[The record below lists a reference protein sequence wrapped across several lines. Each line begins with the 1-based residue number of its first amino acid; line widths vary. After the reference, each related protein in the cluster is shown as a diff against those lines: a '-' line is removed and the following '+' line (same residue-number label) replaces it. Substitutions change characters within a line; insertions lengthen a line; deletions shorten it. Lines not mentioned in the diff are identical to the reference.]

1 MSTELDQVVSV
12 SPTALDKILEL
23 RSNESDAD
31 ELGLRIEV
39 TGVRGVDYTYDLSFQ
54 LIADADADDIRIE
67 NSDLTLIVP
76 SDDREKLTG
85 SELDIPSHDG
95 QTGLVLRNPNR
106 PTMAPPE
113 GPIELTGEVPEQ
125 VQQLLDARINPA
137 IAAHGGWAELVEVDN
152 DTVVVRLGGGCQGC
166 GMAKATVTAGIE
178 RTITE
183 HIPSIIKVVDVT
195 DHHSGENPYFAST

>member
-1 MSTELDQVVSV
+1 MSTDFDQVVTV
-12 SPTALDKILEL
+12 SPIALDKILEL

-31 ELGLRIEV
+31 DLGLRIEV

-54 LIADADADDIRIE
+54 LISDADDDDTCVE
-67 NSDLTLIVP
+67 HGGLTLVIP
-76 SDDREKLTG
+76 SADQEKLMG
-85 SELDIPSHDG
+85 SELDIPTHDG

-106 PTMAPPE
+106 PMASPVE
-113 GPIELTGEVPEQ
+113 GPIELTGELPEQ

-137 IAAHGGWAELVEVDN
+137 IAAHGGWAELVAVED

-178 RTITE
+178 KTITE
-183 HIPSIIKVVDVT
+183 HLPSIVRVVDVT
-195 DHHSGENPYFAST
+195 DHLSGENPYFAST

>member
-1 MSTELDQVVSV
+1 MSTELDQVVRV

-23 RSNESDAD
+23 RSNEPDAD

-54 LIADADADDIRIE
+54 LIADADEGDLRIE
-67 NSDLTLIVP
+67 HSGLTLVVP
-76 SDDREKLTG
+76 SDDEEKLVG

-106 PTMAPPE
+106 PTLAPTE

-137 IAAHGGWAELVEVDN
+137 IAAHGGWAELVDVEN
-152 DTVVVRLGGGCQGC
+152 DTVIVRLGGGCQGC
-166 GMAKATVTAGIE
+166 GMAMATVTAGIE

-183 HIPSIIKVVDVT
+183 HIPSIVRVVDVT